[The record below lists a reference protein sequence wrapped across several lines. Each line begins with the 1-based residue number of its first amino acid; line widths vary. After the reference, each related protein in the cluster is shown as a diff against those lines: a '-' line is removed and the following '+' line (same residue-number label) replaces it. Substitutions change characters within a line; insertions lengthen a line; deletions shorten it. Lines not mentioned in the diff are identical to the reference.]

1 MNRDRLAG
9 DLANHFEGTRLFPY
23 TDTVGKLTIGVGH
36 NLTDKGITPN
46 QAAQLL
52 YDDISDVVNFLN
64 LRTPW
69 WNTLDEVRQRA
80 LANMTFDLMGKI
92 LSFTGMLGC
101 LQSKDWKGA
110 SDNLLSSLFAKQ
122 VGKRAVDLAHMFLTG
137 QDI

>member
-52 YDDISDVVNFLN
+52 YDDITDVVNFLN

-69 WNTLDEVRQRA
+69 WTGLDEVRQRA

-92 LSFTGMLGC
+92 LGFTGMLKC

-122 VGKRAVDLAHMFLTG
+122 VGKRAVDLASMFLTG